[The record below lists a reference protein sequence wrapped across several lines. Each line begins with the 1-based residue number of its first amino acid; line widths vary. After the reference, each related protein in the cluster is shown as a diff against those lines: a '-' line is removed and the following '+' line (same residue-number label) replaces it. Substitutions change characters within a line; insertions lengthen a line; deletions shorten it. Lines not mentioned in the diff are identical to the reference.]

1 MAKNNNTSF
10 IAILL
15 LSGIAFFYLYKKNK
29 NKKATNE
36 GKGMGDAVTPSAET
50 PKPETPKPETPIR
63 VPSAV
68 TPIRTYT
75 PPPSSFNTSYLEGA
89 SSTKPSIA
97 SEPSAS
103 SQSPSLNPHLQ
114 PIVRPTRSIS
124 IASEY

>member
-1 MAKNNNTSF
+1 MAKNTNTTF

-15 LSGIAFFYLYKKNK
+15 VSGIAFFYLYKKNK
-29 NKKATNE
+29 NKKAMNE
-36 GKGMGDAVTPSAET
+36 GKAMAETIT
-50 PKPETPKPETPIR
+50 PKPEAPKPETIIR

-75 PPPSSFNTSYLEGA
+75 PPPSAFNTSYLEGA
-89 SSTKPSIA
+89 SSTKPNYA
-97 SEPSAS
+97 QEPSS
-103 SQSPSLNPHLQ
+103 FSQSPSLNPHLQ

>member
-36 GKGMGDAVTPSAET
+36 GKGMGDAVTPSA
-50 PKPETPKPETPIR
+50 ETPKPETPIR